1 MIDIIRQLEADA
13 GMRAQLRAVLLGD
26 QFVDLPEQMA
36 ALTDRVGDIAEH
48 MVSLTDRVEALA
60 EQMITLTARVDAL
73 TERVDVLTA
82 RVDALTQRMDELTQ
96 RMDALTE
103 RVDMLTARVDALAQR
118 MDELTQRMDAL
129 TERVDMLTARVDA
142 LAQRMDELTV
152 RVDALAEAQLRT
164 ETMLREHM
172 ANTNA
177 RFDRLETDVAVLKG
191 SDLERRIVE
200 NPARYISDLA
210 ERIAVVTPG
219 ALDDLV
225 DLLGRRSPLSPEE
238 LRRLRRSDL
247 VAEARRVGS
256 TERITVVA
264 EVSHTLHSDD
274 VLRAARTAEIFT
286 RRDRRALALAIGDD
300 LGGPEVAAEAAARG
314 VILVATEAT

>member
-1 MIDIIRQLEADA
+1 MIDIIRQLEADP

-82 RVDALTQRMDELTQ
+82 RVDALTQRVDALAQ
-96 RMDALTE
+96 RMDE
-103 RVDMLTARVDALAQR
+103 LAQR

-172 ANTNA
+172 ANSNA
-177 RFDRLETDVAVLKG
+177 RFDRLEADVAVLKG
-191 SDLERRIVE
+191 SDLERRVVE
-200 NPARYISDLA
+200 NPGRYISDLA
-210 ERIAVVTPG
+210 ERIVVVTPG

>member
-82 RVDALTQRMDELTQ
+82 RVDALT
-96 RMDALTE
+96 
-103 RVDMLTARVDALAQR
+103 QR